1 MKLENYADLE
11 RAIAELEEDINRSKE
26 SLEQLDKNS
35 TSYKEEEKRINDHI
49 RTTTS
54 TLNVVKNMKRHYDTM
69 YNSIMAMRKIDEEHT
84 SNDEEKQRRLDELE
98 REIQSARNYLPKS
111 MQQEIRERVLREA
124 SSNLETPSN
133 NPVEA
138 HEAPLT
144 EISALY
150 DEFKKL
156 RDEVSDKNFDETGT
170 FKLRTYRRSF
180 ENFIKRNLEL
190 QNITRTSNADL
201 DELRQVLNLGGIIK
215 SEIEDTLK
223 PINQLIDIKMTLDK
237 RLSDERNGIIEDKE
251 NNLKIIEDLEKRLE
265 KTKRILESL
274 PESETRTILEEIIKS
289 DEEKIEKLK
298 AVDARYANRIKELNT
313 KLLIISLGGKLPELD
328 EIRKNTAGIS
338 QEEARAAEEKVRQ
351 SIPAEGTTNGFVPVT
366 PRAGSLPRPE
376 VPQSNPEPGPEGTPT
391 EEEDG
396 LGELDGDNPEP
407 GSEGTPIGEEDG
419 LGELDENEPEP
430 ASTRTPKSKLWSK
443 LNSIQKA
450 AVAFLGVIAIATTGL
465 AVHSGL
471 IARYTKNASSDD
483 TETVEEDELIATDY
497 EQEAQVE
504 ETAETPG
511 ETTET
516 SAATQTS
523 TEPSTTPTAT
533 PTTQTPTVTVGPD
546 DVVLGPGES
555 VYDTTTGVEVGYTGT
570 AARETS
576 SGTTSQSD
584 RNLEHV
590 TNSTVVVRAQAL
602 QPDKT
607 QEPLTRTGQEI
618 PEDAARANMTQGER
632 DNLDSAIGDADW
644 DNFFSSGPTL

>member
-1 MKLENYADLE
+1 M
-11 RAIAELEEDINRSKE
+11 
-26 SLEQLDKNS
+26 
-35 TSYKEEEKRINDHI
+35 
-49 RTTTS
+49 
-54 TLNVVKNMKRHYDTM
+54 
-69 YNSIMAMRKIDEEHT
+69 
-84 SNDEEKQRRLDELE
+84 
-98 REIQSARNYLPKS
+98 
-111 MQQEIRERVLREA
+111 
-124 SSNLETPSN
+124 
-133 NPVEA
+133 
-138 HEAPLT
+138 
-144 EISALY
+144 
-150 DEFKKL
+150 
-156 RDEVSDKNFDETGT
+156 
-170 FKLRTYRRSF
+170 
-180 ENFIKRNLEL
+180 
-190 QNITRTSNADL
+190 
-201 DELRQVLNLGGIIK
+201 
-215 SEIEDTLK
+215 
-223 PINQLIDIKMTLDK
+223 
-237 RLSDERNGIIEDKE
+237 
-251 NNLKIIEDLEKRLE
+251 
-265 KTKRILESL
+265 
-274 PESETRTILEEIIKS
+274 
-289 DEEKIEKLK
+289 
-298 AVDARYANRIKELNT
+298 
-313 KLLIISLGGKLPELD
+313 
-328 EIRKNTAGIS
+328 
-338 QEEARAAEEKVRQ
+338 
-351 SIPAEGTTNGFVPVT
+351 
-366 PRAGSLPRPE
+366 
-376 VPQSNPEPGPEGTPT
+376 
-391 EEEDG
+391 
-396 LGELDGDNPEP
+396 
-407 GSEGTPIGEEDG
+407 
-419 LGELDENEPEP
+419 
-430 ASTRTPKSKLWSK
+430 
-443 LNSIQKA
+443 
-450 AVAFLGVIAIATTGL
+450 